1 MSVDEFIETWQNS
14 TLTERSASQQHF
26 IQLCQL
32 LGEKTPAELDPD
44 GTFFTFEKGANKT
57 SGTRGWADV
66 WLKGCFAWEYKGKG
80 KDLSKAFVQLQ
91 QYALALENPPLL
103 IVSDMHTIEIHTNFT
118 NTVAEVHILTL
129 EDLRDPKKLNLL
141 KTLFDKEKIEQ
152 VFKPNL
158 TRDAVTLQMAEQF
171 TELAQRLRSR
181 GHDPQA
187 VAHFINRLVF
197 CMFAEDIGLLPKDLF
212 TNLLESILRVLKKF
226 NSGKNHF
233 QKRVAQLFEAMNDEE
248 GGYFGIHEVEWFN
261 GGLFED
267 NSTLPLDKNDIQQ
280 LLKAARYDWKDIE
293 PSIFGTLFERG
304 LDPDKR
310 SQLGAH
316 YTDQASILRI
326 LEPVIFAPLRAEWN
340 QVKSEIATLLEKT
353 TKSSR
358 KSKKSD
364 NEVQANILYHQFL
377 KRLDNVQ
384 VLDPACGSGNF
395 LYLALLGL
403 KDLEHQV
410 FIEAEQLGLERQ
422 MPQVSPKSLN
432 GIEINPYA
440 AELARV
446 SVWIGHIQWMLGHGY
461 NLKSNPILENLDNIQ
476 CCDALVDEHGSERA
490 WKPVDFIVGNP
501 PFLGG
506 LKLLSVLDE
515 NYVNHLRKVFQGRV
529 PANADLV
536 CYWFEKARAQ
546 LEQGKVK
553 NIGFV
558 STNSIRGGSN
568 RKVLENITAT
578 GKIFHAWSDEPW
590 INEGAAVR
598 VSLVCFQ
605 GKSAN
610 SNSEL
615 PALDFVL
622 NNQAV
627 AEIYS
632 DLTAP
637 NAINSEQSLDLTK
650 AVQLPE
656 NKSIA
661 FIGTQ
666 KNGAFDIAGDLA
678 REWLKTGFNPHGK
691 PNSDVLRPW
700 SNGSDIVRRPADM
713 WIIDFSANMSEDDAS
728 LYEKPF
734 EYILKN
740 VKASRDN
747 LRIEKRRMF
756 WWIHGANAEE
766 MRAAIKTLP
775 RFIITPRVSKYRLFV
790 WKYTAVLPDSATVA
804 IARDDDTTFGILHS
818 RFHELWSL
826 RLCTWL
832 GKGNDPRY
840 TPTTTFE
847 TFPFPEGL
855 SPNIPAREYADNP
868 HAQAIAK
875 AAQYL
880 NELRENWLN
889 PPDLVK
895 REAEIIAGYPDR
907 ILPIDEEAAKKLK
920 KRTLTNLYNEK
931 PQWLVKAH
939 ENLDKAVA
947 SAYGW
952 EDNLSDDEV
961 LGRLLELNLARTP
974 PSKKGS

>member
-26 IQLCQL
+26 VQLCQL
-32 LGEKTPAELDPD
+32 LGEKTPAEVDPD

-80 KDLSKAFVQLQ
+80 KDLTKAFVQLQ

-197 CMFAEDIGLLPKDLF
+197 CMFAEDIGILPKDLF

-226 NSGKNHF
+226 NSGKNKF
-233 QKRVAQLFEAMNDEE
+233 QQRVGELFEVMSE
-248 GGYFGIHEVEWFN
+248 GGYFGLDEVEWFN

-267 NSTLPLDKNDIQQ
+267 NSTLPMDKNDIQQ
-280 LLKAARYDWKDIE
+280 LLKVARYDWKDIE

-326 LEPVIFAPLRAEWN
+326 LEPVIFAPLRAEWAV
-340 QVKSEIATLLEKT
+340 VKTEIAKLLA
-353 TKSSR
+353 SSSQ
-358 KSKKSD
+358 KSKKSKA
-364 NEVQANILYHQFL
+364 EAEANVLYHQFL
-377 KRLDNVQ
+377 ARLDSVQ

-461 NLKSNPILENLDNIQ
+461 RLKNNPILETLNNIQ
-476 CCDALVDEHGSERA
+476 CCDALVDENGLEKE
-490 WKPVDFIVGNP
+490 WKAVDFIVGNP
-501 PFLGG
+501 PFLGDKRMISILG
-506 LKLLSVLDE
+506 E
-515 NYVNHLRKVFQGRV
+515 EYVFHLRDLFQGRV
-529 PANADLV
+529 AGGADLV

-553 NIGFV
+553 NVGLV

-578 GKIFHAWSDEPW
+578 GRIFHAWSDEPW

-605 GKSAN
+605 GKYAN
-610 SNSEL
+610 SEGSNLGL
-615 PALDFVL
+615 PVLDSVL
-622 NNQAV
+622 NNQPV
-627 AEIYS
+627 TEIYS

-637 NAINSEQSLDLTK
+637 NFGQALDLTK
-650 AVQLPE
+650 AVQLAE
-656 NKSIA
+656 NKNVC
-661 FIGTQ
+661 FQGTI
-666 KNGAFDIAGDLA
+666 KVGAFDITGDLA
-678 REWLKTGFNPHGK
+678 REWLKASFNPHGK
-691 PNSDVLRPW
+691 PNSDVIRPW
-700 SNGSDIVRRPADM
+700 ANGIDIARRPSDG
-713 WIIDFSANMSEDDAS
+713 WVIDFGTNISEDDAS

-734 EYILKN
+734 EYLVKN
-740 VKASRDN
+740 VKPIREQTRRDGH
-747 LRIEKRRMF
+747 RRY
-756 WWIHGANAEE
+756 WWRYGETRPG
-766 MRAAIKTLP
+766 MRLAIKPFMRYIVTPAVAKHRVFAWLP
-775 RFIITPRVSKYRLFV
+775 HQ
-790 WKYTAVLPDSATVA
+790 VLPDHALFA

-826 RLCTWL
+826 RLGTSL
-832 GKGNDPRY
+832 EDRPRY

-855 SPNIPAREYADNP
+855 SPNIPACEYADNP

-875 AAQYL
+875 AAQHL

-889 PPDLVK
+889 PPDLV
-895 REAEIIAGYPDR
+895 RHEPEIIAGYPDR

-920 KRTLTNLYNEK
+920 KRTLTNLYNKK

-947 SAYGW
+947 GAYGW
-952 EDNLSDDEV
+952 EENLSDDEV
-961 LGRLLELNLARTP
+961 LGKLLELNLAR
-974 PSKKGS
+974 